1 MNRKVLY
8 VWDGLV
14 AHTTTVRSLF
24 TTRRLMMPQES
35 WIRVPLE
42 EFSRLIVPASFTLG
56 GIYFLEDWYA
66 HDCNA
71 SHNLH
76 IWYKITAVTKVS
88 YDYFREVAVTL
99 PHDIF
104 LWSIITVQ
112 AEINDR
118 QNFLE
123 EMIALGQGAKY
134 RPIISTEISQVSLG
148 IWSYPDWM
156 RILYSV
162 LCVI

>member
-1 MNRKVLY
+1 M
-8 VWDGLV
+8 
-14 AHTTTVRSLF
+14 AHTITARSLF
-24 TTRRLMMPQES
+24 TTRRMMPQES

-42 EFSRLIVPASFTLG
+42 EFSRLIVG

-99 PHDIF
+99 LHDIF
-104 LWSIITVQ
+104 LWFIITVQ

-148 IWSYPDWM
+148 IWSYPDLM